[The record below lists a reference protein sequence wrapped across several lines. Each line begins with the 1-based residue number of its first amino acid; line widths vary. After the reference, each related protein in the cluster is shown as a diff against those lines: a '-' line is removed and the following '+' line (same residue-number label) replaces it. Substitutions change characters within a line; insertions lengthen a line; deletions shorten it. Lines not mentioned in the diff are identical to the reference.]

1 MLRVIVICI
10 PAALFC
16 LVCDRAHA
24 EVIVSFTTPTVTSVG
39 VPAVFGADISREVV
53 VQNVPGWSLIG
64 PVDYSLVGIT
74 ILPMPNGGFS
84 YAMYMYSHT
93 QQYAQGVGKYQYN
106 VFRNL
111 GGNPLSPN
119 KTYFSTFEYTP

>member
-64 PVDYSLVGIT
+64 PVNYSLVGTMIM
-74 ILPMPNGGFS
+74 PMPNGGFGYPMYLYSNTKEYVQGSGS
-84 YAMYMYSHT
+84 YKYS
-93 QQYAQGVGKYQYN
+93 

-111 GGNPLSPN
+111 GGNPQFPD
-119 KTYFSTFEYTP
+119 KYYFDTLYYTP